1 MEKCL
6 FDSLY
11 IRFGNNLKFKI
22 EMLNGI
28 QIQIISTI
36 PWWRTYRYP
45 QRENMSVRLDL
56 SLNNQKLILTATIFQ
71 NYDIIKEKILLYPIL

>member
-1 MEKCL
+1 MMEKCL

-28 QIQIISTI
+28 QIQIISTV
-36 PWWRTYRYP
+36 P
-45 QRENMSVRLDL
+45 
-56 SLNNQKLILTATIFQ
+56 
-71 NYDIIKEKILLYPIL
+71 